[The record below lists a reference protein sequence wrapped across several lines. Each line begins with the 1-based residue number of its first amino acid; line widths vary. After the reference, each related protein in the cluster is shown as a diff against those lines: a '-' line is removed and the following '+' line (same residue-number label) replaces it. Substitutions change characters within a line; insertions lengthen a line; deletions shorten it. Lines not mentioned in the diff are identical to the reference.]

1 MVVQLLGLDSP
12 EQIKEALLHCKTR
25 SQKCSYYLTIVITI
39 TITVTIT
46 ITITVTITITIT
58 ITITKLQEP
67 LKPKQMTGSVVH
79 NTFSQL
85 QTKIKH
91 KHWLDNGTLFA
102 TDLLRAIIILQLS
115 IQIHTI
121 LETNNN

>member
-1 MVVQLLGLDSP
+1 MVVQLLGLNSP

-25 SQKCSYYLTIVITI
+25 SQKCLYYLTIVITI

-102 TDLLRAIIILQLS
+102 TDLLQAIIILQLS

>member
-1 MVVQLLGLDSP
+1 MVVQLLGLNSP

-25 SQKCSYYLTIVITI
+25 SQKCSYYLTT
-39 TITVTIT
+39 TIT
-46 ITITVTITITIT
+46 ITITV
-58 ITITKLQEP
+58 TITKLQEP

-102 TDLLRAIIILQLS
+102 TDLLQAIIILQLS